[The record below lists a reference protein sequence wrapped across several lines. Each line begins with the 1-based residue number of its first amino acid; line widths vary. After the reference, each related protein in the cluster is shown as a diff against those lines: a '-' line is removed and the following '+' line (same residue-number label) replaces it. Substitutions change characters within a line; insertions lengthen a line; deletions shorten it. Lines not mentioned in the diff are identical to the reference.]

1 MNEKSKLQM
10 VLPNSA
16 GFKYLIFLSMFY
28 MSIMLFNAIMTNR
41 YVGYDNLYVL
51 GGTLTAPFI
60 FILDDIIAEIYGYKI
75 TQTVII
81 AGYTAQTLFA
91 LLAQV
96 ILLSPSPGNFTAQ
109 TSYATILGLSLLRI
123 NFSGFV
129 ANIAANLM
137 NSYIISRWKILLK
150 GKHFWLRSLVSSTI
164 AEAFYSFLAILMME
178 LKSIPFHDV
187 LKVVL
192 LSYAIKAG
200 YSAFF
205 AWPANIIVNIIK
217 RKTGIDIYDLKP
229 DFTPEKFLTPKES

>member
-1 MNEKSKLQM
+1 
-10 VLPNSA
+10 
-16 GFKYLIFLSMFY
+16 